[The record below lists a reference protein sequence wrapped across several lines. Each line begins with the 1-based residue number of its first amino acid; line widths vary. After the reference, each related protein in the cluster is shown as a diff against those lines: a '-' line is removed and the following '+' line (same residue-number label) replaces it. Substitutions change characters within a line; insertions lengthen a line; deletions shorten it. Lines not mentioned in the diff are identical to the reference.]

1 MPADWFTLIPAGMTL
16 IEIGKQARWHSM
28 ILQMCD
34 GSSIPI
40 GISPLCPTLLVFKF
54 FSHPE
59 PPLLKDLFFQG
70 SQSHCGTDL
79 RS

>member
-16 IEIGKQARWHSM
+16 IEMGKQARWHSV

-59 PPLLKDLFFQG
+59 PPFLKDLFFQG